1 MAQKANRVTL
11 PPSSILHPPSSYSL
25 SHPGAAR
32 VHEHVVMPWDYEV
45 GDLVDFSEGFLR
57 GLDVVGV
64 GEDLAGQEM
73 VLGWDRVAGDHDGGG
88 GELDQEAAVS
98 GGVAGEGEE
107 VQLIGD

>member
-1 MAQKANRVTL
+1 MAEKANRVTL
-11 PPSSILHPPSSYSL
+11 FPSSIFHPPSSCSL

-32 VHEHVVMPWDYEV
+32 VHEHVVVAGDNEV

-73 VLGWDRVAGDHDGGG
+73 VLGWDGVACDHDGGG

-107 VQLIGD
+107 IEL